1 MTPLDLGHVRSRLR
15 AHRGIELQ
23 LGGPTAAVA
32 AVLREGPEGAEVL
45 LIERAVRAGDPW
57 SGQMALP
64 GGRRDPAD
72 PDLLGTALREAREE
86 VDLDLAGAELLGA
99 LDDVHAVA
107 RGRAS
112 GLVVRPY
119 VFHLGSPGPLRP
131 NEEVAAT
138 LWAPLRPLL
147 RGERDTVVDWRLG
160 DALWQLP
167 GWSVGD
173 RTVWGLTHRMLSG
186 MLELLR

>member
-15 AHRGIELQ
+15 AHRGIELA

-32 AVLREGPEGAEVL
+32 AVLRDGPDGAEVL
-45 LIERAVRAGDPW
+45 LIERAARAGDPW

-64 GGRRDPAD
+64 GGRRDPGDA
-72 PDLLGTALREAREE
+72 DLLGTALRETHEE
-86 VDLDLAGAELLGA
+86 VDLDLRGAELLGA
-99 LDDVHAVA
+99 LDDVHAMA
-107 RGRAS
+107 RGRAAN
-112 GLVVRPY
+112 LVVRPY
-119 VFHLGSPGPLRP
+119 VFALSGLPALRP
-131 NEEVAAT
+131 NEEVAAA
-138 LWAPLRPLL
+138 LWTPLRPLL

-167 GWSVGD
+167 GWAVEG